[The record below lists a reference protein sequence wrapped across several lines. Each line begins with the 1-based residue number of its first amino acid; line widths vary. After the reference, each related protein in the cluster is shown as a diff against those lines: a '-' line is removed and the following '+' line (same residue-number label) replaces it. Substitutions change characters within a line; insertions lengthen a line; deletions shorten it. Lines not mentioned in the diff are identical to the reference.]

1 MKNKFLTMAALA
13 TVLMACS
20 KESETIDNPAPI
32 DKGKTEVA
40 VQQPI
45 TFGAYVNR
53 ATTRAG
59 ASGTLVLSNP
69 ANGETSLQDPLI
81 GFGVMAYYTDDNQ
94 YSPIYVPNFMYNTH
108 VKYNGSAWTYEPMQ
122 YWPNETGSNAASEGV
137 DRLSFFAYAPY
148 VDVDNTTG
156 VVSAGEDYGIV
167 GLSRNGA
174 KGDPFVQYYASLD
187 PDKQVDFCWGVNDE
201 GKPYLNMT
209 KQVVGGNVKF
219 YFNHAL
225 AALNVQVDADVDVLN
240 PHDNTDVHNALA
252 EGTRIYVRSVTFE
265 GFATKG
271 SFNLNTNKATWY
283 DLAGDGYIDGGSV
296 TVYDG
301 RTNGKEGQSESV
313 NEAPLGLNPNLVQSV
328 PYTNSDGT
336 PNAAVKKGV
345 THETVNLFN
354 GTGAPIYVIPS
365 GQPMNVT
372 IVYDVET
379 VTDELSGYLSDGVTH
394 GTSVENKITKTISFS
409 NGTTTSNK
417 LEAGKKYNLTLH
429 LGMTSVKFNATVAD
443 WGSNSEGGAGLPSNL
458 TGVGS
463 VEFNLAPG
471 ETPTASKWASD
482 PNFFAPSVSA
492 KDPEGNPMTEGVTV
506 TWSST
511 NTNVVDVDPNT
522 GEITIKGPGTAAIR
536 ATANNG
542 ISSASADYTVNVDAV
557 TGIELNPT
565 VPIKM
570 GKSATTQLDVKINHS
585 TYGTITLPN
594 DLDITKSGANADG
607 VTLALDSKTTS
618 GGVTTYRYTVSSGTD
633 DGTATVT
640 FKLDGN
646 PYTVSGADVTGS
658 TNIIVAPPPTAT
670 GNGFG
675 GWE

>member
-1 MKNKFLTMAALA
+1 MVALAAAL
-13 TVLMACS
+13 TGCS
-20 KESETIDNPAPI
+20 KDSEMATPSTNPV
-32 DKGKTEVA
+32 KNNTETVA
-40 VQQPI
+40 KQPVQ
-45 TFGAYVNR
+45 FGAYVNR

-59 ASGTLVLSNP
+59 EAGTLTTDGTGGTTV
-69 ANGETSLQDPLI
+69 SLGTA
-81 GFGVMAYYTDDNQ
+81 GFGVMAYYTDDDQ
-94 YSPIYVPNFMYNTH
+94 YSPIYVPNFMYNTQ
-108 VKYNGSAWTYEPMQ
+108 VTYNGTAWTYSPVQ
-122 YWPNETGSNAASEGV
+122 YWPNETGDNAVSEGV

-148 VDVDNTTG
+148 VDVTASTG
-156 VVSAGEDYGIV
+156 LVTGDDTSGIV

-174 KGDPFVQYYASLD
+174 VGDPFVKYYVDLD
-187 PDKQVDFCWGVNDE
+187 PTKQVDFCWGVNDD
-201 GKPYLNMT
+201 GKPNVNLT
-209 KQVVGGNVKF
+209 KPAVGDKVNF
-219 YFNHAL
+219 HFNHAL
-225 AALNVQVDADVDVLN
+225 AALNVQIDALFDLVNHSDDPTTEADVDA
-240 PHDNTDVHNALA
+240 NTK
-252 EGTRIYVRSVTFE
+252 IYVRSITFE
-265 GFATKG
+265 GFVTKG

-283 DLAGDGYIDGGSV
+283 DLAGDNYVDGGSV
-296 TVYDG
+296 TIYDG
-301 RTNGKEGQSESV
+301 RTNGREGQSESV
-313 NEAPLGLNPNLVQSV
+313 NESPVGLNPVIVQSE
-328 PYTNSDGT
+328 PYYNSDNT
-336 PNAAVKKGV
+336 PNTYVKKGV
-345 THETVNLFN
+345 TKTAVNLFASA
-354 GTGAPIYVIPS
+354 TAATPVQPSAPLYVIPS
-365 GQPMNVT
+365 GQPLSVT

-379 VTDELSGYLSDGVTH
+379 ATDELATYLSDGVTH
-394 GTSVENKITKTISFS
+394 GTSVENKITKAITFDD
-409 NGTTTSNK
+409 GTTVTNK

-511 NTNVVDVDPNT
+511 NTNVADVDPNT